1 MVNIFAKTARQ
12 RVAAVGALLV
22 ASAIVLPGC
31 GPAETTTQQEAK
43 ENVTTQELSNGA
55 EGQIGKTV
63 SIRSEVAETV
73 GDSAFLLDDK
83 QLFGGEDVL
92 VINASGKPFTLVDGD
107 DTDVQVTGEVQQF
120 VVADV
125 DKQYGLNLDPALYV
139 DYENKPVV
147 IAESIALSPDPG
159 DLTSDPEKY
168 YNKRIALEGEV
179 EDKLSP
185 TIFTIDEDQL
195 FNGEDV
201 LVLTQGAT
209 PQTQDGEKVTV
220 TGVLRPFVKA
230 EFDRDYTLDWDLS
243 VQQKI
248 DAEYTEKPVFVADGV
263 YPSAM

>member
-1 MVNIFAKTARQ
+1 MINIFQKVSRQ
-12 RVAAVGALLV
+12 RTAAVGLLLIT
-22 ASAIVLPGC
+22 SAMILPGC
-31 GPAETTTQQEAK
+31 GPAETTTQQDAK
-43 ENVTTQELSNGA
+43 ENVTTEELSNGA

-63 SIRSEVAETV
+63 SIRSEVTEAV

-83 QLFGGEDVL
+83 QLFGGENVL

-107 DTDVQVTGEVQQF
+107 DTEVQVTGEVQQF

-125 DKQYGLNLDPALYV
+125 DKQYGLNLDPTLYT

-147 IAESIALSPDPG
+147 IAKSLALSPDPG
-159 DLTSDPEKY
+159 DLTSNPDKY
-168 YNKRIALEGEV
+168 YNKRIAVEGEV
-179 EDKLSP
+179 GDKLSP
-185 TIFTIDEDQL
+185 TTFTIDEDQL

-220 TGVLRPFVKA
+220 TGVLRPYIKA
-230 EFDRDYTLDWDLS
+230 EFDKDYTLDWDLS
-243 VQQKI
+243 VQEKI
-248 DAEYTEKPVFVADGV
+248 DAEYSEKPVFVADEV